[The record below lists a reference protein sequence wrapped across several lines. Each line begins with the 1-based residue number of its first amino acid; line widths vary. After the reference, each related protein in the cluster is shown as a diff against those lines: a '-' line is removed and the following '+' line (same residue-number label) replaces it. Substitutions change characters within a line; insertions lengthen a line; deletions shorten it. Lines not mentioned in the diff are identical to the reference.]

1 VLQGF
6 EARRSARHL
15 TVDVTVGDAVAEADD
30 HGARQGFEAACQAVY
45 MK

>member
-6 EARRSARHL
+6 EARRSACHL

-30 HGARQGFEAACQAVY
+30 HGPRQGFGTA
-45 MK
+45 